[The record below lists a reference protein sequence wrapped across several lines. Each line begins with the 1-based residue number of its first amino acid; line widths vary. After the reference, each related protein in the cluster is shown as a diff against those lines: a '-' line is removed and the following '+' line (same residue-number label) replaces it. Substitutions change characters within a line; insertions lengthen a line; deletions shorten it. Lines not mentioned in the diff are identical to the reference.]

1 MEEIPTET
9 IHGNLATLKS
19 VEAIMEET
27 DRAIVPVV
35 GDCLEGAGVQD
46 GGRVAVAFDRYPPPP
61 RHKSRGGDGSV
72 DLCLCY
78 ATFPGTRKSMW
89 DGDRF
94 RPNCGIFA
102 ERIFGVIF
110 ASWDKDGNLLW
121 ERDLNSFPAT
131 LGCTPTIHGEVEPA

>member
-46 GGRVAVAFDRYPPPP
+46 GGRVAVSFDR
-61 RHKSRGGDGSV
+61 
-72 DLCLCY
+72 
-78 ATFPGTRKSMW
+78 
-89 DGDRF
+89 
-94 RPNCGIFA
+94 
-102 ERIFGVIF
+102 
-110 ASWDKDGNLLW
+110 
-121 ERDLNSFPAT
+121 
-131 LGCTPTIHGEVEPA
+131 